1 MPLKADFKVFLDACV
16 LADIAVCDLLLR
28 LAERPRQYLPQ
39 WSDEV
44 LAETRRTQE
53 KLGWPDRLVDSFEDR
68 LRTVFPEALVTG
80 HEHLIDVVENDPKD
94 RHVLAAAAHAK
105 AEVILT
111 FNLDDFPDEALAPW
125 GVTAVHPQRYLLT
138 LYSIDPLQVV
148 SRVSEIAA
156 KRGEDEQDVLI
167 RFGRALPD
175 FASRLMDD
183 LDLT

>member
-1 MPLKADFKVFLDACV
+1 MALKADFKVFLDACV

-28 LAERPRQYLPQ
+28 LAERPRQYLPK

-53 KLGWPDRLVDSFEDR
+53 KLGWPGHLVDSFEDQ
-68 LRTVFPEALVTG
+68 LRTVFPESLVTG
-80 HEHLIDVVENDPKD
+80 YEHLLDAVENDPKD
-94 RHVLAAAAHAK
+94 RHVLAAAIHAK

-111 FNLDDFPDEALAPW
+111 FNLGDFPPAALNPW
-125 GVTAVHPQRYLLT
+125 EVAAVHPQHYLLT

-156 KRGEDEQDVLI
+156 KRGQDEQDVLI
-167 RFGRALPD
+167 RLGRALPD
-175 FASRLMDD
+175 FAARLMDD

>member
-1 MPLKADFKVFLDACV
+1 MALKADFKVFLDACV

-53 KLGWPDRLVDSFEDR
+53 KLGWPDHLVDSFEDR

-80 HEHLIDVVENDPKD
+80 YEHLLGAVDNDPD
-94 RHVLAAAAHAK
+94 DQHVLAAAIHAQ

-111 FNLDDFPDEALAPW
+111 FNLKDFPAAALDPW
-125 GVTAVHPQRYLLT
+125 GIAAIHPQDYLLT

-148 SRVSEIAA
+148 TRVSEIAA
-156 KRGEDEQDVLI
+156 KRHQDEQDVLI
-167 RFGRALPD
+167 RLGRALPK
-175 FASRLMDD
+175 FALRLMDD